1 MRESCPPGPPRPA
14 LRCLALRVRW
24 STALVVFG
32 LVSSFAGPG
41 ARPAEAQQRV
51 GTCRVLPGT
60 ERAVG
65 RNQGGGRVVYLTRP
79 RLACDSGVTIR
90 ADSMVIFEATG
101 FNQLYGSVYFE
112 DPSRRLRSRN
122 ARYFDQVG
130 RLEASGAVELTDK
143 ESGNVVQG
151 ENLLYLR
158 ADTRFRRTV
167 EELTVWGGRSH
178 ALLFPGTP
186 SEEAAAVPGV
196 RDSVRLGVSARE
208 AQARAEAQAATQP
221 QDTGPRE
228 PYDVVADRIFIRG
241 EELFRATGTVE
252 VTRDSLNATADSLQY
267 LQNRE
272 RLFLQGEAVLTQARF
287 DLQGDEILLVLPGD
301 TIRSVEARHGSRLV
315 GEDFELDAPRIRLGL
330 TGGALESLW
339 ATPFQPGDTLEGP
352 TGPRVL
358 GEELDSLDLVRP
370 HARSSTFDMVAD
382 SLEVAAPGEVLE
394 RVFAAGRA
402 RAVSSGRDSLNTPET
417 PELIRRDWIEGD
429 TVVAFFR
436 PEETAAPEDSTRYVI
451 QRLEARVLARSL
463 YRLEPE
469 QSPPPLDSTLVAA
482 GDSARDSAGDPTA
495 AIGREAADSLG
506 MAAPDSPPRVE
517 GTPPDSLDAAGAAR
531 DSLQRSET
539 GAAVPPDSVPAPGG
553 EPTGGAV
560 ETGAPGPVT
569 ETGISP
575 DPHLAVHYVIAD
587 EIVIIFV
594 DGEVERMEVKGLDQG
609 LYLDPTPRRAPT
621 EGGS

>member
-1 MRESCPPGPPRPA
+1 MAA
-14 LRCLALRVRW
+14 L
-24 STALVVFG
+24 
-32 LVSSFAGPG
+32 AGPG
-41 ARPAEAQQRV
+41 ARPVEAQQRV

-90 ADSMVIFEATG
+90 ADSMVIFESTG

-112 DPSRRLRSRN
+112 DSSRRLRSQN

-130 RLEASGAVELTDK
+130 RLEANGAVELTDK

-178 ALLFPGTP
+178 ALLYPGTP
-186 SEEAAAVPGV
+186 SDEAEAVPGV

-208 AQARAEAQAATQP
+208 AQARAAAEAQAQAEP
-221 QDTGPRE
+221 EDTGPRE

-241 EELFRATGTVE
+241 DELFRATGTVE

-272 RLFLQGEAVLTQARF
+272 RLFLQGRAVLTQERF
-287 DLQGDEILLVLPGD
+287 DLQGEEILLVLPGD
-301 TIRSVEARHGSRLV
+301 VIRSVEARHGSRLV
-315 GEDFELDAPRIRLGL
+315 GEDFQLDAPWIRMGL
-330 TGGALESLW
+330 IGGALESLW

-352 TGPRVL
+352 TGPRIL
-358 GEELDSLDLVRP
+358 GEELDSLDAVRP

-402 RAVSSGRDSLNTPET
+402 RAVSSGRDSLNTPDT

-436 PEETAAPEDSTRYVI
+436 PAEPAAPEDSTRYVI
-451 QRLEARVLARSL
+451 QRLEARVSARSL

-469 QSPPPLDSTLVAA
+469 QSPVGPDSTVVAA
-482 GDSARDSAGDPTA
+482 ADPGIAATDDSTA
-495 AIGREAADSLG
+495 VVSREPADSLG
-506 MAAPDSPPRVE
+506 FAVADSIPA
-517 GTPPDSLDAAGAAR
+517 PPDSLAATESVS
-531 DSLQRSET
+531 DSLATPESEEP
-539 GAAVPPDSVPAPGG
+539 VPPDSVPAPG
-553 EPTGGAV
+553 EEAAAEGAD
-560 ETGAPGPVT
+560 TGAPGPVT

-575 DPHLAVHYVIAD
+575 DPRLAVHYVIAD

-609 LYLDPTPRRAPT
+609 LYLDPTARRAPT